1 MKRLHRHDLFC
12 WSTFNE
18 RLDIDFNSFAWMAPS
33 GVVLVDP
40 LPLSSHDREQLRAAG
55 GVSWIAVTN
64 SNHLRDARQIA
75 SDFGAKLAG
84 PAAERHSFPLPCER
98 WLADGDELVPGL
110 RVIELNGSKTPGELA
125 LLLEETTLIAGDLL
139 RAHRADQL
147 MLLLPQQGL
156 KSEPEALASVQRL
169 AALPIEH
176 VLVGDGWCLF
186 GEGSRRLQALAGFS
200 QGQRQLAQAPG

>member
-1 MKRLHRHDLFC
+1 VKRLHRHDLFC